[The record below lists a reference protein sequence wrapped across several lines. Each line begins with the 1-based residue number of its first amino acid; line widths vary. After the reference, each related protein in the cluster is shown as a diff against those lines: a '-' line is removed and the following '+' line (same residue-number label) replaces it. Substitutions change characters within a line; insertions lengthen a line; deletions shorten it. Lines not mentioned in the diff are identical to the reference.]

1 MFDIRHSKLLSST
14 KAHSQ
19 NVKSLTL
26 SSHEDFFISGSS
38 EGTIKAFDLPSLQE
52 KESWEG
58 AHSRQ
63 TFVRK
68 PGVGVF
74 NTPVSTYGVMQVL
87 LTEKYLWSCGADG
100 RILRSSML
108 SPHQQPVDI

>member
-1 MFDIRHSKLLSST
+1 MEYR
-14 KAHSQ
+14 
-19 NVKSLTL
+19 LT
-26 SSHEDFFISGSS
+26 ISGSS
-38 EGTIKAFDLPSLQE
+38 EGTIKVFDLPSFQE
-52 KESWEG
+52 RESWES
-58 AHSRQ
+58 AHNRQ

-100 RILRSSML
+100 KILRSTTL
-108 SPHQQPVDI
+108 SPNQQPIDL